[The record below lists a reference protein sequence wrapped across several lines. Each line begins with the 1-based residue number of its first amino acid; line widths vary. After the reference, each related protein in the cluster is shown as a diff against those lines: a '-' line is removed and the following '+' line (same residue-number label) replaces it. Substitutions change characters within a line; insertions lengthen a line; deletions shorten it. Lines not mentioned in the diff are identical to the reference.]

1 MFYDLTE
8 QQVQNIKT
16 KLYPQQA
23 VNSSFLKNVIV
34 NDYGSDDTGDNS
46 IRIIYSF
53 KDGLENNSVGEQ
65 IFKVFNNLT
74 AKKYMKLKLFEI
86 KSVNMLT
93 EVTKTA
99 KDIAA
104 LEAVISK
111 YGALSR
117 DLTPSLDFA
126 GDKNNP
132 DAHLRF
138 ENSNNA
144 IELSYDTT
152 FLLPRS
158 KISYFTLGAIFYLDK
173 NEYIADQKVDQRF
186 IDERILVDRLLTY
199 DLYVNNSVI
208 ASAPVQDL
216 RLVKAVFKE
225 SNYLENILNII
236 SKPNGFSKALAV
248 KQQTEDIKL
257 PVITKTSQNVNLTKS
272 LGVESFIS
280 KVSLKRKPKKNFSN
294 VFYSRNYTKELGMLF
309 SINFE
314 EILKDN
320 TAFKNLLTRSSLKE
334 EFFKKCKLSTIR
346 IVRRQ
351 VKSDK
356 KGSFIPRLET
366 TKAIISSGEAKD
378 KNEIKII
385 DNDDASLREI
395 TLNTSSNF
403 KIRTFTVTDKRV
415 FSGTSGYY
423 QYGIELEITNAI
435 NEFLLSYA
443 DSLMPQISGLK
454 EYLEET
460 NKIAKVI
467 GDDIKGYSLQGSYD
481 PQKNA
486 FTPIFINNFA
496 SPRKS
501 APSFQ
506 QIVINAVANF
516 TATIKMFG
524 LMKESEEEL
533 NSVIVNML
541 APNQTRAE
549 TIIYFIKIYERLIS
563 QIRNLVKDNYN
574 NSFTVK
580 KWFTNDYVDTNSEIN
595 TGYNFI
601 NFNDYQGLGVL
612 NSSRLRDIINST
624 LDRYSIDKNLDTTRI
639 GENDF
644 AYVAPSEILSVNK
657 ILSLANLN
665 KNTKAISDLDFAE
678 MEIDIKNT
686 KLFGSSFKQPVI
698 STRFN
703 NATLNNLRN
712 VAQKAEMAIK
722 SNRFLRSFAAA
733 PTDNVLIETPSV
745 APIVQNELPVKNEK
759 IDESDLLLALSK
771 QIDLAKNTF
780 GTTINKPSP
789 KVSAEEYYASAPSLN
804 NTIVKVSN
812 KATEKISLTEGNTE
826 TELSVLDMPIYV
838 RQLLDDKNPI
848 LRSTDNYKKSLKLNS
863 KFQFL
868 FNTLHIIEIL
878 EYDNKS
884 LQERWSLL
892 TKTKL
897 DSLPTQNLHL
907 CRLRNYKN
915 TRLGVDGI
923 EQIKMPIYSEYFLFS
938 KSNLINSPTQFPASF
953 RNLLT
958 TIDERKVAASS
969 KLSSLVNRL
978 GIQPS
983 SQETAT
989 SDQQPVTKNPFSSSR
1004 TNKK

>member
-16 KLYPQQA
+16 KMYPQQA
-23 VNSSFLKNVIV
+23 ANNTFLKNVIV
-34 NDYGSDDTGDNS
+34 NDYGSDNADNS

-53 KDGLENNSVGEQ
+53 KDGLENNSAGEQ

-74 AKKYMKLKLFEI
+74 AKKYMRLKLFEI
-86 KSVNMLT
+86 KNENMLP
-93 EVTKTA
+93 EVTSAA
-99 KDIAA
+99 KDIAK

-117 DLTPSLDFA
+117 DLTPSLDFS
-126 GDKNNP
+126 GDKVNP
-132 DAHLRF
+132 DAHLRI
-138 ENSNNA
+138 EEANNS

-152 FLLPRS
+152 FLLSRP
-158 KISYFTLGAIFYLDK
+158 KIEYFTLGAIFYLDK

-199 DLYVNNSVI
+199 ELYRKNKVI
-208 ASAPVQDL
+208 KSAPVQDL
-216 RLVKAVFKE
+216 RLVKSVFQE
-225 SNYLENILNII
+225 SNYLDNILSAI
-236 SKPNGFSKALAV
+236 SKPSGFSKALAV
-248 KQQTEDIKL
+248 KQYTEEPKIPIIPFD
-257 PVITKTSQNVNLTKS
+257 SENLQLTRV
-272 LGVESFIS
+272 LGVQTLIS
-280 KVSLKRKPKKNFSN
+280 RISLKPKRKNNFSN

-334 EFFKKCKLSTIR
+334 EFFKKCKLSTIN

-351 VKSDK
+351 VKNDN
-356 KGSFIPRLET
+356 KGSFFPRLET

-378 KNEIKII
+378 KNEIQTI

-403 KIRTFTVTDKRV
+403 RIRTFTATDKRV

-460 NKIAKVI
+460 NKIAKVV
-467 GDDIKGYSLQGSYD
+467 GDDVKGYSLQGSYD

-486 FTPIFINNFA
+486 FTPIFIKNFA
-496 SPRKS
+496 RPRNS

-506 QIVINAVANF
+506 QIIINAVANF

-533 NSVIVNML
+533 NKIIVNML

-574 NSFTVK
+574 NSFTIK

-644 AYVAPSEILSVNK
+644 AYVAPSDILSVNK

-665 KNTKAISDLDFAE
+665 KNPKAISDLDFAE
-678 MEIDIKNT
+678 MEIEIKNT
-686 KLFGSSFKQPVI
+686 KLFGSSFKQPTVL
-698 STRFN
+698 SL
-703 NATLNNLRN
+703 LNRRE
-712 VAQKAEMAIK
+712 VTQKAELAAK
-722 SNRFLRSFAAA
+722 SNKFLESFAAV
-733 PTDNVLIETPSV
+733 PTEEVLIELPSV
-745 APIVQNELPVKNEK
+745 APIVQNQQPVKNEK
-759 IDESDLLLALSK
+759 IDESDLMLALSK
-771 QIDLAKNTF
+771 QIDLAKNSF
-780 GTTINKPSP
+780 GKAINKPSP
-789 KVSAEEYYASAPSLN
+789 KVSAEEYYASAPRLT
-804 NTIVKVSN
+804 NTIARISN
-812 KATEKISLTEGNTE
+812 NRTEKIDLTEQNTE
-826 TELSVLDMPIYV
+826 TELSLLDMPIYV

-848 LRSTDNYKKSLKLNS
+848 LKSADNYKKSLKLNS

-868 FNTLHIIEIL
+868 FNTLHVIEIL
-878 EYDNKS
+878 EYNS
-884 LQERWSLL
+884 NTLQERWSLL
-892 TKTKL
+892 TKSKL

-915 TRLGVDGI
+915 ARLGIDGI
-923 EQIKMPIYSEYFLFS
+923 EQIKMPIYSQYFLFS
-938 KSNLINSPTQFPASF
+938 KSNLINVPRAVPTGF
-953 RNLLT
+953 RELT
-958 TIDERKVAASS
+958 TTINQTKIAASS
-969 KLSSLVNRL
+969 TLSNLINRL
-978 GIQPS
+978 GVETPTAQPAS
-983 SQETAT
+983 AN
-989 SDQQPVTKNPFSSSR
+989 QQTTRRNPFSSSR